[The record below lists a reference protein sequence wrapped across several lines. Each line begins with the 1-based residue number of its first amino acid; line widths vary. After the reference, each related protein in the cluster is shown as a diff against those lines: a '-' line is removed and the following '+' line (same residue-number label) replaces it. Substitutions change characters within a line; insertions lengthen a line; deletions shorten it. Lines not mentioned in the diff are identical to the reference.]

1 MWSSSLP
8 SQGHSRLDTGK
19 DRHLVQPLLPS
30 LSKEIR
36 HLAGR
41 AIAFTSV
48 LLGFSAVTQH
58 TVTWAALSLLQK
70 PGSQAWL
77 TSGGHRAHSC
87 LWAGCSTHRCG
98 SLFLPLVRLGQA
110 AGWHFCTGR
119 GGGGWIWEGVF
130 LGEMGIRNS
139 FDICQRF
146 TRRTSSDA
154 TRP

>member
-41 AIAFTSV
+41 AMAFTSV

-58 TVTWAALSLLQK
+58 TATWAALSLLQK
-70 PGSQAWL
+70 PGLQAWL
-77 TSGGHRAHSC
+77 TSGDHRTCSC
-87 LWAGCSTHRCG
+87 LWADCSTHRCG

-110 AGWHFCTGR
+110 GDWHFCTGR
-119 GGGGWIWEGVF
+119 DGGGWIRGGVL

-139 FDICQRF
+139 FDTRQQF
-146 TRRTSSDA
+146 TLRTASDA
-154 TRP
+154 SRR

>member
-8 SQGHSRLDTGK
+8 SQGHPRLDTGK

-36 HLAGR
+36 HLVGR

-58 TVTWAALSLLQK
+58 SVTWAALSLLQK

-77 TSGGHRAHSC
+77 TSGDHRTRSVVTSGLAIA
-87 LWAGCSTHRCG
+87 LTGAGLC
-98 SLFLPLVRLGQA
+98 
-110 AGWHFCTGR
+110 
-119 GGGGWIWEGVF
+119 
-130 LGEMGIRNS
+130 
-139 FDICQRF
+139 F
-146 TRRTSSDA
+146 TSHE
-154 TRP
+154 TRPSSRLAFLHWQGWWGLDLGRCVAWRDGYLE

>member
-41 AIAFTSV
+41 AMAFTSV

-58 TVTWAALSLLQK
+58 TVTWADLSLLQK

-77 TSGGHRAHSC
+77 TSGDHRTCSC
-87 LWAGCSTHRCG
+87 LWTGCSTHRCG

-110 AGWHFCTGR
+110 GGWHFCTGR
-119 GGGGWIWEGVF
+119 GGGGWIWGDVL
-130 LGEMGIRNS
+130 LGKMGIRNS
-139 FDICQRF
+139 FDTGQQF
-146 TRRTSSDA
+146 TLRTA